1 MANILVVDDEAPVRN
16 LLSDVLEKEGYTVFT
31 AETGVEASTIYNANN
46 IDLIITDL
54 VMPEKGGIDLIM
66 ELKKQ
71 DPGVKVIAISG
82 GGGITGRF
90 DYLPIAKLVGAT
102 EIIAKRLKKT
112 ENVATTFVPSFATA
126 PPTQNRIVN
135 PPRWLGWVLLS
146 VGGVLVLH
154 SLVLPRPG

>member
-31 AETGVEASTIYNANN
+31 AETGVEASAVYDSNT

-66 ELKKQ
+66 ELKKK
-71 DPGVKVIAISG
+71 DPDIKVIAISG

-102 EIIAKRLKKT
+102 EIIAKPFQVT
-112 ENVATTFVPSFATA
+112 EIRAQVAKMLAA
-126 PPTQNRIVN
+126 
-135 PPRWLGWVLLS
+135 
-146 VGGVLVLH
+146 
-154 SLVLPRPG
+154 

>member
-31 AETGVEASTIYNANN
+31 AETGVEASTIYNSKD

-71 DPGVKVIAISG
+71 DPNIKVIAISG

-102 EIIAKRLKKT
+102 EIIAKPFQ
-112 ENVATTFVPSFATA
+112 VAEIRAQVAKMLA
-126 PPTQNRIVN
+126 A
-135 PPRWLGWVLLS
+135 
-146 VGGVLVLH
+146 
-154 SLVLPRPG
+154 

>member
-1 MANILVVDDEAPVRN
+1 MATILVVDDEAPVRN
-16 LLSDVLEKEGYTVFT
+16 LLSDVLEKEGYSVFT
-31 AETGVEASTIYNANN
+31 AETGVEASTIYNANQ

-71 DPGVKVIAISG
+71 DPNIKVIAISG

-102 EIIAKRLKKT
+102 EIIAKPFQVT
-112 ENVATTFVPSFATA
+112 EIRSQVAKMLAA
-126 PPTQNRIVN
+126 
-135 PPRWLGWVLLS
+135 
-146 VGGVLVLH
+146 
-154 SLVLPRPG
+154 

>member
-31 AETGVEASTIYNANN
+31 AETGVEATDIYNSNDV
-46 IDLIITDL
+46 DLIITDL

-71 DPGVKVIAISG
+71 DPNIKVIAISG

-102 EIIAKRLKKT
+102 EIIAKPFQ
-112 ENVATTFVPSFATA
+112 VADIRAQVAKMLA
-126 PPTQNRIVN
+126 A
-135 PPRWLGWVLLS
+135 
-146 VGGVLVLH
+146 
-154 SLVLPRPG
+154 

>member
-31 AETGVEASTIYNANN
+31 AETGVEASTIYDSND

-66 ELKKQ
+66 ELKKK
-71 DPGVKVIAISG
+71 DPEIKVIAISG

-90 DYLPIAKLVGAT
+90 DYLPIAKLVGAS
-102 EIIAKRLKKT
+102 EIIAKPFQVT
-112 ENVATTFVPSFATA
+112 EIRAQVAKMLAA
-126 PPTQNRIVN
+126 
-135 PPRWLGWVLLS
+135 
-146 VGGVLVLH
+146 
-154 SLVLPRPG
+154 

>member
-31 AETGVEASTIYNANN
+31 AETGVVASEIYNSND

-71 DPGVKVIAISG
+71 DPNIKVIAISG

-102 EIIAKRLKKT
+102 EIIAKPFQVT
-112 ENVATTFVPSFATA
+112 EIRAQVAKMLAA
-126 PPTQNRIVN
+126 
-135 PPRWLGWVLLS
+135 
-146 VGGVLVLH
+146 
-154 SLVLPRPG
+154 

>member
-16 LLSDVLEKEGYTVFT
+16 LLKDVLEKEGYTVFT
-31 AETGVEASTIYNANN
+31 AETGVEASTIYDSSD

-66 ELKKQ
+66 ELKKK
-71 DPGVKVIAISG
+71 DPDIKVIAISG

-102 EIIAKRLKKT
+102 EIIAKPFQVT
-112 ENVATTFVPSFATA
+112 EIRAQVAKMLAA
-126 PPTQNRIVN
+126 
-135 PPRWLGWVLLS
+135 
-146 VGGVLVLH
+146 
-154 SLVLPRPG
+154 

>member
-1 MANILVVDDEAPVRN
+1 MANILVVDDEASVRN
-16 LLSDVLEKEGYTVFT
+16 LLNDVLEKEGYTVFT
-31 AETGVEASTIYNANN
+31 AETGVEASTIYNGNQ

-71 DPGVKVIAISG
+71 DPNVKVIAISG

-102 EIIAKRLKKT
+102 EIIAKPFQVT
-112 ENVATTFVPSFATA
+112 EIRAQVAKMLAA
-126 PPTQNRIVN
+126 
-135 PPRWLGWVLLS
+135 
-146 VGGVLVLH
+146 
-154 SLVLPRPG
+154 